1 MKMYEMNWKTLIKL
15 IVPSVILTSV
25 LTATVVAQSAPPP
38 PAHDT
43 FFMGGP
49 GGMMGGGFDD
59 NKTVTGAPLTA
70 VIVTTRDTTLADG
83 NTIHHESQST
93 IYRDSEGRVRR
104 EVGID
109 LATPATGNV
118 KRNFITINDPVAGK
132 RYMLNPDNKTAHLM
146 PPRGA
151 HHANRVGDPNANL
164 APGPAG
170 PGGPG
175 GPGEVTNEPLDPK
188 NVNDVQAAALLAR
201 FAPVEG
207 VRVTRTIPQGAI
219 GNANPIVVVTERWYS
234 PDLQMVVLTTHTDPM
249 MGTVTAKLT
258 SVVRGDPDPMG
269 KLGLFQIPS
278 DYKVETGKPNGP
290 PFSPK
295 P

>member
-15 IVPSVILTSV
+15 IVPFVILASV
-25 LTATVVAQSAPPP
+25 LTATVLAQSAPPP
-38 PAHDT
+38 PANDT

-49 GGMMGGGFDD
+49 GGMMGGEFGD
-59 NKTVTGAPLTA
+59 NKTVTGAPLKA
-70 VIVTTRDTTLADG
+70 VLVTTRDTALADG
-83 NTIHHESQST
+83 NKIHRESQST

-109 LATPATGNV
+109 FATPAIGNV

-151 HHANRVGDPNANL
+151 HHANRVSDPNAN
-164 APGPAG
+164 PGD
-170 PGGPG
+170 
-175 GPGEVTNEPLDPK
+175 VTKTQLNPQTV
-188 NVNDVQAAALLAR
+188 NVIDLNTGQQIVVQ
-201 FAPVEG
+201 VEG
-207 VRVTRTIPQGAI
+207 VSVTRTIPAGAI
-219 GNANPIVVVTERWYS
+219 GNDNPIMVVTERWYS
-234 PDLQMVVLTTHTDPM
+234 PDLQMVVLTTHKDPM
-249 MGTVTAKLT
+249 MGTVTAQVTK
-258 SVVRGDPDPMG
+258 VARGEPLPS
-269 KLGLFQIPS
+269 LFQIPS

-290 PFSPK
+290 PLSPK

>member
-15 IVPSVILTSV
+15 IVPFVILASV
-25 LTATVVAQSAPPP
+25 LTATVLAQSAPPP
-38 PAHDT
+38 PANDA

-49 GGMMGGGFDD
+49 GGMMGGEFGD
-59 NKTVTGAPLTA
+59 NKTVTGAPLKA
-70 VIVTTRDTTLADG
+70 VFVTTRDITLADG
-83 NTIHHESQST
+83 NEIHRESQLT

-109 LATPATGNV
+109 FATPATGNV

-151 HHANRVGDPNANL
+151 HHANRVGDPNANP
-164 APGPAG
+164 APGPQG

-175 GPGEVTNEPLDPK
+175 GPGDVTQEPLDPK
-188 NVNDVQAAALLAR
+188 TVNGVQAHDLCGCQ
-201 FAPVEG
+201 PEG
-207 VRVTRTIPQGAI
+207 VRVTRTIPAGAI
-219 GNANPIVVVTERWYS
+219 GNDKPIVVVTERWYS
-234 PDLQMVVLTTHTDPM
+234 TDLQMVVLTTHTDPM
-249 MGTVTAKLT
+249 MGTVTAKLA
-258 SVVRGDPDPMG
+258 SVARGDPNNPS
-269 KLGLFQIPS
+269 LFQIPS